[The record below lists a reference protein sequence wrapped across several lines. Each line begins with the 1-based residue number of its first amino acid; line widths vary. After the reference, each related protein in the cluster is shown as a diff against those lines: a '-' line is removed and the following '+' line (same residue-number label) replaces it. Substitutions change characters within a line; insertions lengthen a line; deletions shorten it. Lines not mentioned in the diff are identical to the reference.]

1 MTLIDGFHFA
11 TFSEHLLCARLWQG
25 LIRAVGMD
33 MRGGHRVAEGRPEG
47 AGGARVPQAPE
58 EVAMAAAAARSYGV
72 KPPDPRPPPSHA
84 KATPDPQSPTA
95 RASETLK
102 RGPSGGSPPH
112 RMMLSGHGA
121 LAHPALRCPP
131 LRLQTRGPAP
141 PWGAAL
147 HRPASS
153 RGAGSLSA
161 PNHALPR
168 GRAGSGFTSPSQ
180 NQAKRATTGR
190 PEATTPGRGRPRQ
203 RPPGAAGPGA
213 QVVAA
218 SRMNCSIQSTSR
230 QARGD
235 GRGASRGQGFRG
247 GR

>member
-1 MTLIDGFHFA
+1 MLRDGPKGLVGLA
-11 TFSEHLLCARLWQG
+11 SLRLLRRW
-25 LIRAVGMD
+25 
-33 MRGGHRVAEGRPEG
+33 PWP
-47 AGGARVPQAPE
+47 PQL
-58 EVAMAAAAARSYGV
+58 RSYGV

-84 KATPDPQSPTA
+84 KATPDPQPPTA

-112 RMMLSGHGA
+112 RMMLSGHST

-168 GRAGSGFTSPSQ
+168 GRAGSGCTSPSQ

-218 SRMNCSIQSTSR
+218 SRMSCSIRSASR
-230 QARGD
+230 QAHGD
-235 GRGASRGQGFRG
+235 RRGASRGQGFRG